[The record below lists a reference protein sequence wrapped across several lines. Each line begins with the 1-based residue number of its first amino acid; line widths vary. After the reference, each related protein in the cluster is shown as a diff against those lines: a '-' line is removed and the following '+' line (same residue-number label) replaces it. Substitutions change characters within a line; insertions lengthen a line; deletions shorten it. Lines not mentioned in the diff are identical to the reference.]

1 MDSLPLCILRMSC
14 FKAQIYEKKLIIKI
28 LLLYYSDVISQ
39 INLN

>member
-1 MDSLPLCILRMSC
+1 MDSLPLCILRMRC
-14 FKAQIYEKKLIIKI
+14 FKAQIYEKKLIIQI